1 MVILSVLY
9 IWISQKALDTI
20 NHDLLLAKFKVNG
33 FSKDVLNL
41 LCSYLK
47 KCKQRVEI
55 NNSASTT
62 KIVVAGVPQGHI
74 DGPLLF
80 NIFVNDL
87 ALFILYIY
95 LYNTR
100 QLRWWQE

>member
-41 LCSYLK
+41 LCNYLK

-55 NNSASTT
+55 NNSASAT

-74 DGPLLF
+74 DGLLLF

-100 QLRWWQE
+100 QLR